1 MREETGGQVPD
12 LPEQT
17 QIQTMLADP
26 NLREKVIE
34 DMRTRGLAVQS
45 PSLRLEVRGRE
56 GAHYALEQDD
66 ILRVFSVFGQVSEV
80 AIKDSTA
87 LVTFADPTAAY
98 FAQRTLNGKAIAGL
112 GAVLAVSWQG
122 RPLAPVQSQWTEVQ
136 PPAVTVMSPGEE
148 GKEAGQKFTCRYDIQ
163 IQNDKDFQVARRLIG
178 PKGCN
183 MKRIV
188 ELCSRGSNCQGHDI
202 VKLRLRG
209 QGSGFKEGP
218 SKAESDEPL
227 HMCVSSRF
235 QDKYQL
241 ACRHVQELI
250 QQVYAQYADFCR
262 SKGIRDLKIS
272 LRRSESISG
281 RPVPRKD
288 EVVAL
293 KENSLKQNEDR
304 SRLQFDTSLQSK
316 KTR

>member
-1 MREETGGQVPD
+1 MRGETGGQTSD
-12 LPEQT
+12 LPEQV
-17 QIQTMLADP
+17 QIQAMLGDP
-26 NLREKVIE
+26 GLREKVVE
-34 DMRTRGLAVQS
+34 EMRVRGLPLHT

-56 GAHYALEQDD
+56 GAHYALEQADV
-66 ILRVFSVFGQVSEV
+66 LRVFSVFGQVEEV
-80 AIKDSTA
+80 SIKESA
-87 LVTFADPTAAY
+87 AVVTFRDLTAAY

-122 RPLAPVQSQWTEVQ
+122 PSQWPTVSPVAVEVVQ
-136 PPAVTVMSPGEE
+136 AVEE
-148 GKEAGQKFTCRYDIQ
+148 GKEAGQTKFTSRYDIQ
-163 IQNDKDFQVARRLIG
+163 IENEKEFQVARRLIG

-218 SKAESDEPL
+218 NKAESDEPL

-235 QDKYQL
+235 LDKYQM
-241 ACRHVQELI
+241 ACKHVQELI

-262 SKGIRDLKIS
+262 AKGLRDPRIS
-272 LRRSESISG
+272 LRKSESISG
-281 RPVPRKD
+281 RPVAARRED
-288 EVVAL
+288 AAL

-304 SRLQFDTSLQSK
+304 SRLQFDTNLQIK
-316 KTR
+316 KGR